1 MALCKRAQQRALRE
15 FGDLLPRQRPSAAD
29 YATREEK
36 IMCTDKTEAENRNMQ
51 IRRSRWHWRAAP
63 FAVAATL
70 LLAGSIPVASQDKRY
85 PELDQ
90 QLTALRNQ
98 FNSDT
103 GKVRVLFIGDPTCPP
118 CRHGAS
124 VIQQNVVSKFSSD
137 KLAVY
142 VVWVPLLNL
151 QDPAT
156 LQRHAHQYAS
166 LIPSGPRVTHYSDPG
181 AYVGKKYGPIIAVPY
196 GSPAWDVY
204 FAFDANARWGDTPP
218 MPNYWEHQ
226 LGGMS
231 QDQYLDGP
239 RFAEQVRKLL
249 AKIGQ

>member
-1 MALCKRAQQRALRE
+1 
-15 FGDLLPRQRPSAAD
+15 
-29 YATREEK
+29 
-36 IMCTDKTEAENRNMQ
+36 MQ
-51 IRRSRWHWRAAP
+51 IELKRKIAAFVAFTAVLCAGAVP
-63 FAVAATL
+63 VAA
-70 LLAGSIPVASQDKRY
+70 QDQERPF
-85 PELDQ
+85 PEPDQ
-90 QLTALRNQ
+90 QLQPLKNQ
-98 FNSDT
+98 FNADI
-103 GKVRVLFIGDPTCPP
+103 GKIRVLLIGDPTCPA

-124 VIQQNVVSKFSSD
+124 VIQENVVSKFASD

-142 VVWVPLLNL
+142 VVSVPLLNL

-156 LQRHAHQYAS
+156 LQRHAHQYAR